1 MLAQMAIDKF
11 IDAENINWLWEATI
25 LGEPASKSN
34 QRRIVKMGGRPRLI
48 KSKKALSYAR
58 WFQLQ
63 AQHGLQT
70 PSIDQPIEADVL
82 MWCRIFYASRRP
94 DLDESLIRD
103 ALQAAAVIKN
113 DRQIKAKVVLWALD
127 RDKPRSEIKLACLN

>member
-1 MLAQMAIDKF
+1 MAIDYLLETEK
-11 IDAENINWLWEATI
+11 IEWTWEATI

-34 QRRIVKMGGRPRLI
+34 QRQIVRMGGKPRLI
-48 KSKKALSYAR
+48 KSKKALGYAR

-70 PSIDQPIEADVL
+70 PSIDQPIEGDVL

-94 DLDESLIRD
+94 DLDESLIMD

-127 RDKPRSEIKLACLN
+127 RDKPRSEIKLACLS

>member
-1 MLAQMAIDKF
+1 MAIDYLLG
-11 IDAENINWLWEATI
+11 AENVSWLWEATI

-34 QRRIVKMGGRPRLI
+34 QRQIVRMGGKPRLI

-70 PSIDQPIEADVL
+70 PSIDQPIEGDVL

-94 DLDESLIRD
+94 DLDESLIMD

-127 RDKPRSEIKLACLN
+127 RDKPRSEIKLACLG

>member
-1 MLAQMAIDKF
+1 MAIDYLLG
-11 IDAENINWLWEATI
+11 AENVSWLWEATI

-34 QRRIVKMGGRPRLI
+34 QRQIVRMGGKPRLI

-70 PSIDQPIEADVL
+70 PSIDQPIEGDVL

-94 DLDESLIRD
+94 DLDESLIMD

-127 RDKPRSEIKLACLN
+127 RDKPRSEIKLACLS

>member
-58 WFQLQ
+58 GF
-63 AQHGLQT
+63 GLQV
-70 PSIDQPIEADVL
+70 QH
-82 MWCRIFYASRRP
+82 
-94 DLDESLIRD
+94 
-103 ALQAAAVIKN
+103 
-113 DRQIKAKVVLWALD
+113 
-127 RDKPRSEIKLACLN
+127 